1 MPGRGTRGAVWTL
14 QSPRTALL
22 TILVVLFCC
31 TVAFVGL
38 SPAPKTARGPG
49 AAAVACAQDG
59 PPAPKTARL
68 VALSPNTIVDTI
80 HTMATVA
87 FVVIHTVFV
96 VSIVEVAWSYRP
108 QNLYDK
114 TQAVGFASGS
124 VKNQTK
130 MRLQDLSARAMKDM
144 GIKTR

>member
-1 MPGRGTRGAVWTL
+1 MWTL
-14 QSPRTALL
+14 KSLKTALL

-68 VALSPNTIVDTI
+68 IALSPNTIVDTI
-80 HTMATVA
+80 HTMATVV

-96 VSIVEVAWSYRP
+96 VSLVGVAWSYRP

-114 TQAVGFASGS
+114 TKAVGFASGS